1 MTLIV
6 DTGPLFAYLD
16 ADDRH
21 HTASVDLLTT
31 HPGPLLAPQ
40 LVVAEVTY
48 LTAKKLGPTAEIRFL
63 EDLATGAIGTA
74 PVEPRD
80 WLRIAELVWRYREA
94 RLGTVDASAV
104 ALAERLGVTAIATLD
119 RRHFGMVRPAHADAF
134 ELLP

>member
-6 DTGPLFAYLD
+6 DTGPLFAHLD
-16 ADDRH
+16 RDDRH
-21 HTASVDLLTT
+21 HLACSRLLERWE
-31 HPGPLLAPQ
+31 GPVIIPQ
-40 LVVAEVTY
+40 LVVAEATY
-48 LTAKKLGPTAEIRFL
+48 FIDKKLNPTAEIRL
-63 EDLATGAIGTA
+63 LQDLASGAFGTA

-80 WLRIAELVWRYREA
+80 WLRIAELVWRYRDA

-119 RRHFGMVRPAHADAF
+119 HRHFGMVRPAHADAF

>member
-6 DTGPLFAYLD
+6 DAGPLYAYLD
-16 ADDRH
+16 ADDAH
-21 HTASVDLLTT
+21 HAACLELLAT
-31 HPGPLLAPQ
+31 HPGPLVAPQ
-40 LVVAEVTY
+40 LAVAEVAH
-48 LTAKKLGPTAEIRFL
+48 LASSRLGPVAEVRL
-63 EDLATGAIGTA
+63 LQDLASGAIGTA
-74 PVEPRD
+74 PVEPAD

-119 RRHFGMVRPAHADAF
+119 RRHFGLVRPAHAEAF